1 MKWLTRITA
10 SAVAG
15 LLFACAPIPESAA
28 PAPGS
33 EFGAIT
39 REAALAFLGS
49 LPDSTR
55 PVATLPFD
63 QDERRRWFFVPTS
76 LVPGGRHGLPLERMT
91 PAQRDAAWRLL
102 ETALSPNGFVTA
114 RAIAENESLLHRIEN
129 ENPPSGQRLIRD
141 PLHYWVSIFGTPG
154 DEEPWGWRFEG
165 HHLSVNVTRGGPDG
179 TSVTPLFMG
188 ANPHRVPSGPT
199 AGARLLAREEDVARE
214 LLALFDPAQ
223 RARAIAGDTTHR
235 EILTR
240 NDPVARQ
247 LPTQGLPAAEMTA
260 PQRAKLRELL
270 EVYAH
275 RLTPTHARQQ
285 LARIDEVGFERL
297 YFVWSGST
305 DIGRAHYYRIH
316 GPTVLVEY
324 DNSQNN
330 ANHSHTVWRDLEND
344 FGGDLLRRHYER
356 HRH

>member
-1 MKWLTRITA
+1 MKWLTRSTA
-10 SAVAG
+10 FAFVG
-15 LLFACAPIPESAA
+15 LLFACTPIPDAAA

-33 EFGAIT
+33 EFGTVT
-39 REAALAFLGS
+39 REAALAFLRS

-55 PVATLPFD
+55 PVASLAFD
-63 QDERRRWFFVPTS
+63 QEERRRWFFVPTS
-76 LVPGGRHGLPLERMT
+76 LVPGGRQGLALERMS
-91 PAQRDAAWRLL
+91 PVQRDAAWRLL
-102 ETALSPNGFVTA
+102 ETALSPGGFGTA
-114 RAIAENESLLHRIEN
+114 RAIVEHETLLHWLET
-129 ENPPSGQRLIRD
+129 ENPPSGARLIRD
-141 PLHYWVSIFGTPG
+141 PLHYWVSIFGTPNE
-154 DEEPWGWRFEG
+154 EEPWGWRFEG
-165 HHLSVNVTRGGPDG
+165 HHLSVNVTRAGPDG

-199 AGARLLAREEDVARE
+199 AGSRILAREEDVARE
-214 LLALFDPAQ
+214 LLTMFDPRQ
-223 RARAIAGDTTHR
+223 RARVIAGDTTHR

-275 RLTPTHARQQ
+275 RLTPAHARQQ
-285 LARIDEVGFERL
+285 LDRIDEVGFERL
-297 YFVWSGST
+297 HFVWSGST
-305 DIGRAHYYRIH
+305 EIGRAHYYRIH

-344 FGGDLLRRHYER
+344 FGGDLLRRHYEQ